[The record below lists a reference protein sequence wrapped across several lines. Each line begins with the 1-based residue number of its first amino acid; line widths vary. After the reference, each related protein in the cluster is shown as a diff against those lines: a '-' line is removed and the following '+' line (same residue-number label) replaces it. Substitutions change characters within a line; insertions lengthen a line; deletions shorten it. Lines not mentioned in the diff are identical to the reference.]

1 MRRKQTIF
9 GRMRQILWICSLAC
23 LHCVYAVE
31 IRPYYTAG
39 APLENGLSANDS
51 KGSNDCFGSNGVDN
65 PSKQGHGRVKC
76 CIHCTINSG
85 IQHASIVQSKSVAV
99 IDILLPIDDEVLGW
113 MEDTNAPL
121 LPKELLVALLA
132 TRGPPHFS

>member
-1 MRRKQTIF
+1 MKRKQTIF

-23 LHCVYAVE
+23 LYCVHAVE
-31 IRPYYTAG
+31 IRPHYTAS
-39 APLENGLSANDS
+39 APLENGLSANHS
-51 KGSNDCFGSNGVDN
+51 TGSNDCFGSYGADN
-65 PSKQGHGRVKC
+65 PSKQDNVRVKC

-85 IQHASIVQSKSVAV
+85 IQHASIVQSKYDAV
-99 IDILLPIDDEVLGW
+99 IEILMPVDDDVLGW
-113 MEDTNAPL
+113 MEDKNAPL